1 MPTPDLCTEDEV
13 VRLVHDFY
21 AKVRKDPELGPVFAA
36 HISDWDHHLAKMI
49 DFWSS
54 TLRGT
59 ARYRGTPMPAH
70 VALPD
75 LHPRLFH
82 RWLALFD
89 ETTRAIDNP
98 AMRARAN
105 DLARRIAESLWFGY
119 QAHRDPQRIARSLRE
134 REAHAARRPH

>member
-13 VRLVHDFY
+13 VRLVHGFY
-21 AKVRKDPELGPVFAA
+21 ARVRQDPELGPVFDA
-36 HISDWDHHLAKMI
+36 HIGDWDHHLSKMV

-59 ARYRGTPMPAH
+59 KRYRGTPMPAH

-75 LHPRLFH
+75 LNPGMFH

-89 ETTRAIDNP
+89 ETVRGIGNP
-98 AMRARAN
+98 AMQARAN
-105 DLARRIAESLWFGY
+105 ELARRIAESLWFGY
-119 QAHRDPQRIARSLRE
+119 QMHRDPQRIARSMS
-134 REAHAARRPH
+134 H

>member
-1 MPTPDLCTEDEV
+1 MPSPDLCTEDEV
-13 VRLVHDFY
+13 VRLVHGFY
-21 AKVRKDPELGPVFAA
+21 ARVREDPVLGPVFAT
-36 HISDWDHHLAKMI
+36 HVRDWNHHLAKMV

-75 LHPRLFH
+75 LEPGLFH

-89 ETTRAIDNP
+89 ETVRTIGNP
-98 AMRARAN
+98 ALQARAS

-119 QAHRDPQRIARSLRE
+119 QAHRDPQRIARRLE
-134 REAHAARRPH
+134 H